1 MTLLKNVDN
10 ALPLNKAH
18 KLIYTNFTYS
28 NLKITPPVE
37 LSTYPTGKLS
47 VGGYEDLRGIV
58 AGASVIEQ
66 NPGSVRG
73 ADVPWLYIEYPKSA
87 KHLVRQLRGFNNVG
101 IKAGQHENVKF
112 ELRHRDISYWYVKAQ
127 KCAVAPGTYTVH
139 IGTSSSDLRPHG
151 TFTVQTKG

>member
-1 MTLLKNVDN
+1 MSMTLLKNVDN

-18 KLIYTNFTYS
+18 TLIYTNFTFS

-37 LSTYPTGKLS
+37 LSTHPTGKLS
-47 VGGYEDLRGIV
+47 VGGYEDLWGIV

-73 ADVPWLYIEYPKSA
+73 ADP
-87 KHLVRQLRGFNNVG
+87 VRQLHGLNNVG

-112 ELRHRDISYWYVKAQ
+112 ELRHRDISYWDVKAQ